1 MAEPEEPNEHRGLEG
16 IVKPQDLAH
25 TKQKLIAYLQDNPV
39 RRAVSHVGGAGER
52 VQAADQ
58 VQLSPA
64 GRNAYQLMVA
74 KTIIADG
81 DVDPDEIARL
91 YTVFAVLDTGP
102 AERLELVQQ
111 LAFEPDE
118 LDQEPVPD
126 EILQNDELRFAL
138 ARDALF
144 VGQLQQGDEA
154 TQHEVQKILGE
165 IQLTPGQAD
174 VMFDW
179 VSYENGLLRR
189 LGAGDE
195 WMAPENSVKEFTA
208 RAAAVGLPLSALYV
222 AGSVVGFS
230 AAGISS
236 GLATIGT
243 YTGLT
248 VLGLNPMTAGIA
260 GLIIAGVTIKK
271 VADFTLSASAANE
284 AAQATKT
291 AEVVALQLRAATR
304 LAQDIPEFAQSP
316 GILRGK
322 TRKHMTDVLQDA
334 LIKMLE
340 RASAPLEGPQT

>member
-1 MAEPEEPNEHRGLEG
+1 
-16 IVKPQDLAH
+16 VKPQDLAP
-25 TKQKLIAYLQDNPV
+25 TKQKIIAYLQDNPV
-39 RRAVSHVGGAGER
+39 RRAVSHVGGADDKGP
-52 VQAADQ
+52 AAEQ

-74 KTIIADG
+74 KAIIADG

-91 YTVFAVLDTGP
+91 YTVFAALETGP
-102 AERLELVQQ
+102 AERLELVQR
-111 LAFEPDE
+111 LAFKPDE

-126 EILQNDELRFAL
+126 EILQHDELRFAL

-154 TQHEVQKILGE
+154 TQHEVQKILGQ
-165 IQLTPGQAD
+165 IQLTPEQAD

-179 VSYENGLLRR
+179 VSYENGLLRK

-236 GLATIGT
+236 GLATIGA

-260 GLIIAGVTIKK
+260 GLIIAGVSIKK
-271 VADFTLSASAANE
+271 IADYALSASGAGE
-284 AAQATKT
+284 VAQAAKT

-304 LAQDIPEFAQSP
+304 LAQDIPEFAELP

-322 TRKHMTDVLQDA
+322 ARKHMTAVLQDS

-340 RASAPLEGPQT
+340 RATAPLEAPPS